1 VLRGYHA
8 TSHWYVT
15 ALLPIFR
22 ATVTPAR
29 VAVDRNRITV
39 GGVTADIEF
48 GLTLAALIQGE
59 ATA

>member
-1 VLRGYHA
+1 
-8 TSHWYVT
+8 VT

-29 VAVDRNRITV
+29 VVVDRNRITV